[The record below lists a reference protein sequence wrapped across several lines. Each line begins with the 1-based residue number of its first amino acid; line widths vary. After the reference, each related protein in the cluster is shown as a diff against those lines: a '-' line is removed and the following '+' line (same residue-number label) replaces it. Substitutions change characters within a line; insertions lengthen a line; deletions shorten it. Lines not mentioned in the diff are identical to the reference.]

1 MPNTSNPMSPE
12 QKSAYEKELFADG
25 FREGA
30 AGVIKNEMISEG
42 ITTRGAGSGLSGN
55 GFGARITV
63 PEAQVTQEQEQQGQG
78 GSFAKDFKMN
88 VANQL
93 APKNRNSQL
102 RGNS

>member
-1 MPNTSNPMSPE
+1 MPNTSNQMSPE

-42 ITTRGAGSGLSGN
+42 IATRGAGSGLSGN
-55 GFGARITV
+55 GFGVRTV
-63 PEAQVTQEQEQQGQG
+63 LPEAQVTQEQEQQGQG
-78 GSFAKDFKMN
+78 GSFAKDYKMG

-93 APKNRNSQL
+93 QPKNRKSPL
-102 RGNS
+102 RGN